1 MKTVIASL
9 FLLITYNI
17 RAQIDVY
24 FNNGNKMN
32 ADIQSYQDAKFKM
45 QIKRGENVVASERHR
60 DHIALLFKGSSF
72 LVVSTLAALSEAEAA
87 QQVNDFIQAPS
98 TASSTDLLIKA
109 LPTQVI
115 VASISEENE
124 EIVNYVDE
132 NKNSASIHKN
142 ELVAIIRKNGT
153 YELLKEY
160 SEAASLLAS
169 VKNTVEQLSKQ
180 KSTLELLQPIEP
192 PKPIENSNTDTPPI
206 VNILPKV
213 KNKPTLTEP
222 ELDEYRQTAKRK
234 VDYFYEYL
242 NVIVDKSRSKSEKD
256 NAVEEAAKLFM
267 PNSLIEVDS
276 DNKSGLRRYPVR
288 EYLKRLQLLPYSK
301 ANIAWSEVQYIKDL
315 TQEKDGNYYGIIRGQ
330 QTFTG
335 YGDANQVMYSDVR
348 EKNVKVKLQSYE
360 KQIDGQKQYKWDVLL
375 GNIGLSVK

>member
-335 YGDANQVMYSDVR
+335 
-348 EKNVKVKLQSYE
+348 
-360 KQIDGQKQYKWDVLL
+360 
-375 GNIGLSVK
+375 